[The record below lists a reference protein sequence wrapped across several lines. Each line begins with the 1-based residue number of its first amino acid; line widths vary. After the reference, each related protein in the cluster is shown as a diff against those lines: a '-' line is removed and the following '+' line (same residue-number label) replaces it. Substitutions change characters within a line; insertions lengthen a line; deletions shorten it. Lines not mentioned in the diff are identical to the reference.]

1 MSSIAEMAEEYRQS
15 AALLKKSI
23 VELRTDAKSELK
35 KRQIYDLSQSYK
47 ELIGIATYLE
57 RYYSGSRTATGVG
70 RMCSDFKPET
80 QPPSRSEPTPGSAK
94 YTVDPKRVCRGNRR
108 TFPMLESYCV
118 AVAPVGSF
126 TECLTQTAEREL
138 SPAQFQAFKLRYID
152 GMTYRS
158 IAEATG
164 LNPTTAR
171 VTAERARKSLNDLLV
186 CYTGVRPR
194 TAKPPEPPPISR
206 EVYIEFFALLEQ
218 TKNDFYGKQLYRVV
232 NAQLREVQM
241 RYAVAYFLEKKSES
255 RIAEEFGLN
264 RSTVHRMIK
273 IVETKLQTIIDI
285 NAIAIL
291 RITSEVDDIKLSEL
305 MDINK
310 APARCVLRYEQR
322 RDHANAY

>member
-1 MSSIAEMAEEYRQS
+1 MDLEEMAAEYRRS
-15 AALLKKSI
+15 AEHVKS
-23 VELRTDAKSELK
+23 RMYELK
-35 KRQIYDLSQSYK
+35 ASESESVIVQRQIYIMEQSYK
-47 ELIGIATYLE
+47 ELIEMANYLE
-57 RYYSGSRTATGVG
+57 RYYSGPRTKTGVG

-94 YTVDPKRVCRGNRR
+94 YTVDPKRVFRGNRR

-126 TECLTQTAEREL
+126 TERLTWAAEREL
-138 SPAQFQAFKLRYID
+138 SPAQFQSFKLRYID

-164 LNPTTAR
+164 LNLSTAR
-171 VTAERARKSLNDLLV
+171 VTAERARKNLNDLLV

-194 TAKPPEPPPISR
+194 TEKPPEPPPISR

-232 NAQLREVQM
+232 NAQLGEVQM
-241 RYAVAYFLEKKSES
+241 KYAVEYFSKKKTETL
-255 RIAEEFGLN
+255 IAEEYGLN
-264 RSTVHRMIK
+264 NSTVHRMIK
-273 IVETKLQTIIDI
+273 IVETKLQTIIEL

-291 RITSEVDDIKLSEL
+291 RITSEVDDIKFSDL
-305 MDINK
+305 MNINK
-310 APARCVLRYEQR
+310 VPARCVLRYEQR